1 MFNFFRKKSKETK
14 ISLENQ
20 IEALKDIGISF
31 TTDDD
36 GVVKELLHHFDRETY
51 EDDFYSLL
59 LSMIGSDLVDENDNE
74 VRLSKDVWSFDTEC
88 VENEE
93 IYSSIINELVSL
105 TRGKLQI
112 QQVKSHV
119 DFDNEDAKVSFIL
132 DDQKYEW
139 EIHFEDDWIDFN
151 LLRKI
156 GELAIRSDKE
166 NYFIYFNDG
175 QNLTILYTSK
185 VKHKS
190 INDLIK
196 DRFSKL
202 A

>member
-1 MFNFFRKKSKETK
+1 M
-14 ISLENQ
+14 LY
-20 IEALKDIGISF
+20 
-31 TTDDD
+31 
-36 GVVKELLHHFDRETY
+36 HFDRETY
-51 EDDFYSLL
+51 EDDPYSLL
-59 LSMIGSDLVDENDNE
+59 LSMIGSDLIDENDNE

-93 IYSSIINELVSL
+93 IYSTIINELVSL

-112 QQVKSHV
+112 QQVNSHV

-156 GELAIRSDKE
+156 GELAIRNDKE
-166 NYFIYFNDG
+166 NYFIHSNDG

-185 VKHKS
+185 VKHKL